1 MHHRRC
7 PGMIVPGHR
16 AVRAPRPAAP
26 RTQHEKDR
34 EMTEHPTE
42 QPTPATDLRGWR
54 REQLADLLRF
64 GEASL
69 RADGAAQWLDDDGR
83 PDLSQPVHTWITSR
97 MAHVYAFASLLG
109 APGAGER
116 ADAALHGLRAVL
128 VDAENGGWVSSR
140 GPAR

>member
-1 MHHRRC
+1 
-7 PGMIVPGHR
+7 
-16 AVRAPRPAAP
+16 
-26 RTQHEKDR
+26 
-34 EMTEHPTE
+34 MTEHPTE
-42 QPTPATDLRGWR
+42 QPTPATDLRRWR

-109 APGAGER
+109 VPGAGER
-116 ADAALHGLRAVL
+116 ADVGHPHPGVVADLDVEARRRAGR
-128 VDAENGGWVSSR
+128 D
-140 GPAR
+140 